1 MNAERIEQARQP
13 AFPGAGRLDLVRWI
27 ELPSHRDERGV
38 LTAAEG
44 DIDLPFALQRV
55 YFIHDIV
62 AERGGHAHR
71 DTHQVVLA
79 AAGRCEIRLSDGR
92 EERPF
97 VLDDI
102 TRGLYIVPMLFIRMC
117 RFAPGTVLVS
127 LASTHYDCARSLR
140 SWDQYRE
147 AIR

>member
-1 MNAERIEQARQP
+1 MNDERIESARPP

-38 LTAAEG
+38 LTAAES
-44 DIDLPFALQRV
+44 DRDLPFALQRV
-55 YFIHDIV
+55 YFIHDTI

-71 DTHQVVLA
+71 DTHQVVIA

-92 EERPF
+92 EEQRF
-97 VLDDI
+97 ILHDI
-102 TRGLYIVPMLFIRMC
+102 RRGLYIVPMLFIRLC
-117 RFAPGTVLVS
+117 SFTPGSVLVS
-127 LASTHYDCARSLR
+127 LASTHYDCTRSLR
-140 SWDQYRE
+140 SWDHYLE